1 MKICVLHAIFRPERR
16 GGAEVVVQSI
26 VDGLVDRGHEVS
38 VITVGRAN
46 QTEHEEKLAIHR
58 IKSWNIFNFL
68 DLGMKP
74 MWQRL
79 IWHCLDMTS
88 DVQTWRIYKIL
99 KNEKPDLV
107 LTHNLKG
114 LGYVVPRLLVY
125 LNVKHIHTIHDQQ
138 LLHPSGLLGDRV
150 SIGAKLYMGVCRWL
164 FASPQVVVF
173 PSQAILGRY
182 EKYGFFPRSQK
193 IVLGN
198 PLPYAV
204 PELVKPQS
212 REKYSILYLG
222 QIEKYKGVFDL
233 IKGVKNI
240 KSEKLSLHVVGDG
253 SALQEAKN
261 IAEGDTRIIFHGR
274 ASSQQWL
281 QENIWPMIDL
291 LVLPSHAWESFGMVV
306 IEAFAHG
313 VPVLVSRNGA
323 LPELVE
329 EGRTGWVL
337 DNVTPELI
345 ASKITWIM
353 DGACRLESMRMLCHA
368 RAKDFELDG
377 YLKRLLESVTIDTH

>member
-1 MKICVLHAIFRPERR
+1 MKIFLLHAIFRPERR
-16 GGAEVVVQSI
+16 GGAEVVVQRI
-26 VDGLVDRGHEVS
+26 VDGLVDLGHEVS
-38 VITVGRAN
+38 VIAVGRTN
-46 QTEHEEKLAIHR
+46 QTEREEKMVIHR

-79 IWHCLDMTS
+79 IWHCLDITN
-88 DVQTWRIYKIL
+88 DVQAWRIYKIL
-99 KNEKPDLV
+99 KKEKPDLV

-125 LNVKHIHTIHDQQ
+125 LNIKHIHTVHDQQ
-138 LLHPSGLLGDRV
+138 LLHPSGLSGE
-150 SIGAKLYMGVCRWL
+150 KLSLVATIYMWLCRWL

-173 PSQAILGRY
+173 PSQAILSRY
-182 EKYGFFPRSQK
+182 EKYRFFPRSQK

-198 PLPYAV
+198 PLPYPV

-212 REKYSILYLG
+212 REKYSVLYLG

-233 IKGVKNI
+233 IEGVRNI
-240 KSEKLSLHVVGDG
+240 KSEKLQLHIVGDG
-253 SALQEAKN
+253 SALQDAKN
-261 IAEGDTRIIFHGR
+261 IAEGDARIIFHGR
-274 ASSQQWL
+274 APSQQWL
-281 QENIWPMIDL
+281 QENIWPTIDL

-313 VPVLVSRNGA
+313 VPVLVSKNGA

-329 EGRTGWVL
+329 EGRTGWIL
-337 DNVTPELI
+337 DSITSELI
-345 ASKITWIM
+345 ASKVTWIM

-368 RAKDFELDG
+368 RAKDFELDS